1 MHKQKKKVIII
12 DNYDSFTYN
21 IRHLAEDLVQDQVAV
36 VKNDQIDMVYV
47 AHFDYIIISPG
58 PGLPEEAGKTT
69 EVIRKF
75 GLSRKILGICMGLQ
89 AIGEVYG
96 GQLINL
102 QTVYHGIQSKITQT
116 ENAGLLFQGVP
127 ETFEAGRYHSWVL
140 DRRTLPESIKVTAID
155 EEGEIM
161 AIQHAEHAVYGVQF
175 HPESIMTPM
184 GRRMMGNFLGLR
196 VAGWELEDS
205 GPGT

>member
-1 MHKQKKKVIII
+1 MHTQKKKVIII

-21 IRHLAEDLVQDQVAV
+21 VRHLAEDLVEEQVAV
-36 VKNDQIDMVYV
+36 VKNDQIAMEYI

-75 GLSRKILGICMGLQ
+75 GLSRKILGICLGLQ

-96 GQLINL
+96 GHLKNL
-102 QTVYHGIQSKITQT
+102 ETVYHGIQSKITQA
-116 ENAGLLFQGVP
+116 EKAGILFQGVP

-140 DRRTLPESIKVTAID
+140 DRQTLPESIMVTATD
-155 EEGEIM
+155 ETGEIM
-161 AIQHAEHAVYGVQF
+161 AIQHTEHTVYGVQF
-175 HPESIMTPM
+175 HPESIMTPT
-184 GRRMMGNFLGLR
+184 GRMMMGNFFG
-196 VAGWELEDS
+196 VG
-205 GPGT
+205 G